1 MLMSMGTNAE
11 SCNRLV
17 SIAWLVGEPLKKH
30 NPPGVNLLT
39 MAARLSLYIESFHE
53 YALMMNNWAIRC
65 SMVSE
70 L

>member
-1 MLMSMGTNAE
+1 M
-11 SCNRLV
+11 
-17 SIAWLVGEPLKKH
+17 AWLVGEPLKKH

-39 MAARLSLYIESFHE
+39 MVARLSLYVESFHE